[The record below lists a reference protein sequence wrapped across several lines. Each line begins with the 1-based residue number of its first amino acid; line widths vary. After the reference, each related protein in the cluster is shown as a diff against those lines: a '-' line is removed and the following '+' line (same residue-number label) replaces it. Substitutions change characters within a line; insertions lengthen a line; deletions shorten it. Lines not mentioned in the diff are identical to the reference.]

1 MNPTDASIQAQLL
14 PDQGQLQA
22 LQRQYLH
29 PSTRDAKKLK
39 QAAQEFEAVFVQQV
53 LEMMD
58 KTIDRENSMLGGG
71 SSEQYWRSM
80 FNEEVAKNMCTGPS
94 GSGFGLAEAI
104 YRQMAQQ
111 LKPDDGTA
119 SGAASEVK

>member
-1 MNPTDASIQAQLL
+1 MNPIDASLQTQML
-14 PDQGQLQA
+14 PGQGQLQQ

-29 PSTRDAKKLK
+29 PATKDAKKLK
-39 QAAQEFEAVFVQQV
+39 RAAQEFEAVFVQQV

-58 KTIDRENSMLGGG
+58 KTVDRQNSLLGGG
-71 SSEQYWRSM
+71 STEQYWRSM
-80 FNEEVAKNMCTGPS
+80 FNEEVAKSMCTGPA

-111 LKPDDGTA
+111 LKSDETP
-119 SGAASEVK
+119 SGATSEVK